1 MSSQAYLALADG
13 TVFNGVSCGAACD
26 LPGEAVFN
34 TGMSG
39 YQEIVSDPS
48 YFGQI
53 VTLSTAEVGNYG
65 CNDEDMESRGVFLNG
80 LVVQNLN
87 PPSSWRSRRSLDD
100 LLKNSGRPILSGVD
114 TRRLVLHIRENGTQK
129 AWLHADGTDL
139 PVEEAVA
146 KARAWSGLD
155 GLDCAAE
162 VAVAKPYNWSDKG
175 DLHVVVID
183 CGVKYNILRQLAAN
197 GFRVTVV
204 PCGTTAEVIFN
215 LRPDGVL
222 LSNTWGAGN
231 RDSRINQAFLLKE
244 IEAGAKIGVDVI
256 QIDDGWQ
263 HGRTANSQKKA
274 NAGKKKVWS
283 GYWDEDPDFWKEDLE
298 RFPDGL
304 AFLVG
309 RAKEKGMRFGLWF
322 GPDSSNEAANWQR
335 DADCLL
341 DYHRRLGIDY
351 FKMDSM
357 RLLSQTALQRNRMMF
372 DRMLELSDGAMVF
385 DLDCTAQVR
394 PGFLGLLDIG
404 PLFLE
409 NRYTK
414 RACVTGDSKKAIIRD
429 VLKVV

>member
-80 LVVQNLN
+80 LIVQNLN

-204 PCGTTAEVIFN
+204 PCGTTAEAIFN

-222 LSNTWGAGN
+222 LSNGPG
-231 RDSRINQAFLLKE
+231 DPDGVVGVVDCVKKLLGKVP
-244 IEAGAKIGVDVI
+244 IMGICLGHQILGLACGAKTGRLHF
-256 QIDDGWQ
+256 GH
-263 HGRTANSQKKA
+263 HGCNHPVKNLLTNTVEITSQNHNFA
-274 NAGKKKVWS
+274 I
-283 GYWDEDPDFWKEDLE
+283 
-298 RFPDGL
+298 
-304 AFLVG
+304 
-309 RAKEKGMRFGLWF
+309 M
-322 GPDSSNEAANWQR
+322 PDSLGDNLEITHVNLNDGTIEGVRHRTLPAFSVQYHPEAAPGPF
-335 DADCLL
+335 DARYLF
-341 DYHRRLGIDY
+341 GQ
-351 FKMDSM
+351 FKE
-357 RLLSQTALQRNRMMF
+357 L
-372 DRMLELSDGAMVF
+372 ML
-385 DLDCTAQVR
+385 
-394 PGFLGLLDIG
+394 
-404 PLFLE
+404 
-409 NRYTK
+409 NH
-414 RACVTGDSKKAIIRD
+414 
-429 VLKVV
+429 

>member
-80 LVVQNLN
+80 LIVQNLN

-129 AWLHADGTDL
+129 AWLHADGTEL

-162 VAVAKPYNWSDKG
+162 VAVAKPYNWSEKG

-204 PCGTTAEVIFN
+204 PCGTTAEAIFN

-222 LSNTWGAGN
+222 LSNGPG
-231 RDSRINQAFLLKE
+231 DPDGVVGVVDCVKKLLGKVP
-244 IEAGAKIGVDVI
+244 IMGICLGHQILGLACGAKTGRLHF
-256 QIDDGWQ
+256 GH
-263 HGRTANSQKKA
+263 HGCNHPVKNLLTNTVEITSQNHNFA
-274 NAGKKKVWS
+274 I
-283 GYWDEDPDFWKEDLE
+283 
-298 RFPDGL
+298 
-304 AFLVG
+304 
-309 RAKEKGMRFGLWF
+309 M
-322 GPDSSNEAANWQR
+322 PDSLGDNLEVTHVNLNDGTIEGVRHRTLPAFSVQYHPEAAPGPF
-335 DADCLL
+335 DARYLF
-341 DYHRRLGIDY
+341 GQ
-351 FKMDSM
+351 FKE
-357 RLLSQTALQRNRMMF
+357 L
-372 DRMLELSDGAMVF
+372 ML
-385 DLDCTAQVR
+385 
-394 PGFLGLLDIG
+394 
-404 PLFLE
+404 
-409 NRYTK
+409 NH
-414 RACVTGDSKKAIIRD
+414 
-429 VLKVV
+429 

>member
-80 LVVQNLN
+80 LIVQNLN

-129 AWLHADGTDL
+129 AWLHADGTEL

-162 VAVAKPYNWSDKG
+162 VAVAKPYNWSEKG

-204 PCGTTAEVIFN
+204 PCGTTAEAIFN
-215 LRPDGVL
+215 LRPAGVL
-222 LSNTWGAGN
+222 LSNGPG
-231 RDSRINQAFLLKE
+231 DPDGVVGVVDCVKKLLGKVP
-244 IEAGAKIGVDVI
+244 IMGICLGHQILGLACGAKTGRLHFGHHGCNHPVKNLLTNTVEITSQNHNFAIMPESLGDNLEITHVNLNDGTIEGVR
-256 QIDDGWQ
+256 
-263 HGRTANSQKKA
+263 HRTL
-274 NAGKKKVWS
+274 
-283 GYWDEDPDFWKEDLE
+283 P
-298 RFPDGL
+298 
-304 AFLVG
+304 AFSVQYH
-309 RAKEKGMRFGLWF
+309 
-322 GPDSSNEAANWQR
+322 PEAAPGPF
-335 DADCLL
+335 DARYLF
-341 DYHRRLGIDY
+341 GQ
-351 FKMDSM
+351 FKE
-357 RLLSQTALQRNRMMF
+357 L
-372 DRMLELSDGAMVF
+372 ML
-385 DLDCTAQVR
+385 
-394 PGFLGLLDIG
+394 
-404 PLFLE
+404 
-409 NRYTK
+409 NH
-414 RACVTGDSKKAIIRD
+414 
-429 VLKVV
+429 

>member
-80 LVVQNLN
+80 LIVQNLN

-129 AWLHADGTDL
+129 AWLHADGTEL

-204 PCGTTAEVIFN
+204 PCGTTAEAIFN

-222 LSNTWGAGN
+222 LSNGPG
-231 RDSRINQAFLLKE
+231 DPDGVVGVVDCVKKLLGKVP
-244 IEAGAKIGVDVI
+244 IMGICLGHQILGLACGAKTGRLHL
-256 QIDDGWQ
+256 GH
-263 HGRTANSQKKA
+263 HGCNHPVKNLLTNTVEITSQNHNFA
-274 NAGKKKVWS
+274 I
-283 GYWDEDPDFWKEDLE
+283 
-298 RFPDGL
+298 
-304 AFLVG
+304 
-309 RAKEKGMRFGLWF
+309 M
-322 GPDSSNEAANWQR
+322 PDSLGDNLEVTHVNLNDGTIEGVRHRTLPAFSVQYHPEAAPGPF
-335 DADCLL
+335 DARYLF
-341 DYHRRLGIDY
+341 GQ
-351 FKMDSM
+351 FKE
-357 RLLSQTALQRNRMMF
+357 L
-372 DRMLELSDGAMVF
+372 ML
-385 DLDCTAQVR
+385 
-394 PGFLGLLDIG
+394 
-404 PLFLE
+404 
-409 NRYTK
+409 NH
-414 RACVTGDSKKAIIRD
+414 
-429 VLKVV
+429 

>member
-65 CNDEDMESRGVFLNG
+65 CNDEDMESRDVFLNG
-80 LVVQNLN
+80 LIVQNLN

-155 GLDCAAE
+155 GLDCAAQ
-162 VAVAKPYNWSDKG
+162 VAAAKPYNWSEKG

-204 PCGTTAEVIFN
+204 PCGTTAEAIFN

-222 LSNTWGAGN
+222 LSNGPG
-231 RDSRINQAFLLKE
+231 DPDGVVGVVDCVKKLLGKVP
-244 IEAGAKIGVDVI
+244 IMGICLGHQILGLACGAKTGRLHF
-256 QIDDGWQ
+256 GH
-263 HGRTANSQKKA
+263 HGCNHPVKNLLTNTVEITSQNHNFA
-274 NAGKKKVWS
+274 I
-283 GYWDEDPDFWKEDLE
+283 
-298 RFPDGL
+298 
-304 AFLVG
+304 
-309 RAKEKGMRFGLWF
+309 M
-322 GPDSSNEAANWQR
+322 PDSLGDNLEVTHVNLNDGTIEGVRHRTLPAFSVQYHPEAAPGPF
-335 DADCLL
+335 DARYLF
-341 DYHRRLGIDY
+341 GQ
-351 FKMDSM
+351 FKE
-357 RLLSQTALQRNRMMF
+357 L
-372 DRMLELSDGAMVF
+372 ML
-385 DLDCTAQVR
+385 
-394 PGFLGLLDIG
+394 
-404 PLFLE
+404 
-409 NRYTK
+409 NH
-414 RACVTGDSKKAIIRD
+414 
-429 VLKVV
+429 

>member
-80 LVVQNLN
+80 LIVQNLN

-204 PCGTTAEVIFN
+204 PCGTTAEAIFN
-215 LRPDGVL
+215 LRPAGVL
-222 LSNTWGAGN
+222 LSNGPG
-231 RDSRINQAFLLKE
+231 DPDGVVGVVDCVKKLLGKVP
-244 IEAGAKIGVDVI
+244 IMGICLGHQILGLACGAKTGRLHFGHHGCNHPVKNLLTNTVEITSQNHNFAIMPESLGDNLEITHVNLNDGTIEGVR
-256 QIDDGWQ
+256 
-263 HGRTANSQKKA
+263 HRTL
-274 NAGKKKVWS
+274 
-283 GYWDEDPDFWKEDLE
+283 P
-298 RFPDGL
+298 
-304 AFLVG
+304 AFSVQYH
-309 RAKEKGMRFGLWF
+309 
-322 GPDSSNEAANWQR
+322 PEAAPGPF
-335 DADCLL
+335 DARYLF
-341 DYHRRLGIDY
+341 GQ
-351 FKMDSM
+351 FKE
-357 RLLSQTALQRNRMMF
+357 L
-372 DRMLELSDGAMVF
+372 ML
-385 DLDCTAQVR
+385 
-394 PGFLGLLDIG
+394 
-404 PLFLE
+404 
-409 NRYTK
+409 NH
-414 RACVTGDSKKAIIRD
+414 
-429 VLKVV
+429 

>member
-80 LVVQNLN
+80 LIVQNLN

-100 LLKNSGRPILSGVD
+100 LLKNSGRPILSGID

-162 VAVAKPYNWSDKG
+162 VAVAKPYNWSEKG

-183 CGVKYNILRQLAAN
+183 CGVKYNILWQLAAN

-204 PCGTTAEVIFN
+204 PCGTTAEAIFN

-222 LSNTWGAGN
+222 LSNGPG
-231 RDSRINQAFLLKE
+231 DPDGVVGVVDCVKKLLGKVP
-244 IEAGAKIGVDVI
+244 IMGICLGHQILGLACGAKTGRLHF
-256 QIDDGWQ
+256 GH
-263 HGRTANSQKKA
+263 HGCNHPVKNLLTNTVEITSQNHNFA
-274 NAGKKKVWS
+274 I
-283 GYWDEDPDFWKEDLE
+283 
-298 RFPDGL
+298 
-304 AFLVG
+304 
-309 RAKEKGMRFGLWF
+309 M
-322 GPDSSNEAANWQR
+322 PDSLGDNLEVTHVNLNDGTIEGVRHRTLPAFSVQYHPEAAPGPF
-335 DADCLL
+335 DARYLF
-341 DYHRRLGIDY
+341 GQ
-351 FKMDSM
+351 FKE
-357 RLLSQTALQRNRMMF
+357 L
-372 DRMLELSDGAMVF
+372 ML
-385 DLDCTAQVR
+385 
-394 PGFLGLLDIG
+394 
-404 PLFLE
+404 
-409 NRYTK
+409 NH
-414 RACVTGDSKKAIIRD
+414 
-429 VLKVV
+429 

>member
-80 LVVQNLN
+80 LIVQNLN

-139 PVEEAVA
+139 SVEEAVA

-162 VAVAKPYNWSDKG
+162 VVVAKPYNWSDKG

-204 PCGTTAEVIFN
+204 PCGTTAEAIFN

-222 LSNTWGAGN
+222 LSNGPG
-231 RDSRINQAFLLKE
+231 DPDGVVGVVDCVKKLLGKVP
-244 IEAGAKIGVDVI
+244 IMGICLGHQILGLACGAKTGRLHF
-256 QIDDGWQ
+256 GH
-263 HGRTANSQKKA
+263 HGCNHPVKNLLTNTVEITSQNHNFA
-274 NAGKKKVWS
+274 I
-283 GYWDEDPDFWKEDLE
+283 L
-298 RFPDGL
+298 
-304 AFLVG
+304 
-309 RAKEKGMRFGLWF
+309 
-322 GPDSSNEAANWQR
+322 PDSLGDNLEVTHVNLNDGTIEGVRHRTLPAFSVQYHPEAAPGPF
-335 DADCLL
+335 DARYLF
-341 DYHRRLGIDY
+341 GQ
-351 FKMDSM
+351 FKE
-357 RLLSQTALQRNRMMF
+357 L
-372 DRMLELSDGAMVF
+372 ML
-385 DLDCTAQVR
+385 
-394 PGFLGLLDIG
+394 
-404 PLFLE
+404 
-409 NRYTK
+409 NH
-414 RACVTGDSKKAIIRD
+414 
-429 VLKVV
+429 

>member
-80 LVVQNLN
+80 LIVQNLN

-204 PCGTTAEVIFN
+204 PCGTTAEAIFN

-222 LSNTWGAGN
+222 LSNGPG
-231 RDSRINQAFLLKE
+231 DPDGVIGVVDCVKKLLGKVP
-244 IEAGAKIGVDVI
+244 IMGICLGHQILGLACGAKTGRLHFGHHGCNHPVKNLLTNTVEITSQNHNFAIMPESLGDNLEVTHVNLNDGTIEGVR
-256 QIDDGWQ
+256 
-263 HGRTANSQKKA
+263 HRTL
-274 NAGKKKVWS
+274 
-283 GYWDEDPDFWKEDLE
+283 P
-298 RFPDGL
+298 
-304 AFLVG
+304 AFSVQYH
-309 RAKEKGMRFGLWF
+309 
-322 GPDSSNEAANWQR
+322 PEAAPGPF
-335 DADCLL
+335 DARYLF
-341 DYHRRLGIDY
+341 GQ
-351 FKMDSM
+351 FKE
-357 RLLSQTALQRNRMMF
+357 L
-372 DRMLELSDGAMVF
+372 ML
-385 DLDCTAQVR
+385 
-394 PGFLGLLDIG
+394 
-404 PLFLE
+404 
-409 NRYTK
+409 NH
-414 RACVTGDSKKAIIRD
+414 
-429 VLKVV
+429 

>member
-80 LVVQNLN
+80 LIVQNLN

-155 GLDCAAE
+155 GLDCAAQ
-162 VAVAKPYNWSDKG
+162 VAAAKPYNWSDKG

-204 PCGTTAEVIFN
+204 PCGTTAEAIFN

-222 LSNTWGAGN
+222 LSNGPG
-231 RDSRINQAFLLKE
+231 DPDGVVGVVDCVKKLLGKVP
-244 IEAGAKIGVDVI
+244 IMGICLGHQILGLACGAKTGRLHF
-256 QIDDGWQ
+256 GH
-263 HGRTANSQKKA
+263 HGCNHPVKNLLTNTVEITSQNHNFA
-274 NAGKKKVWS
+274 I
-283 GYWDEDPDFWKEDLE
+283 
-298 RFPDGL
+298 
-304 AFLVG
+304 
-309 RAKEKGMRFGLWF
+309 M
-322 GPDSSNEAANWQR
+322 PDSLGDNLEITHVNLNDGTIEGVRHRTLPAFSVQYHPEAAPGPF
-335 DADCLL
+335 DARYLF
-341 DYHRRLGIDY
+341 GQ
-351 FKMDSM
+351 FKE
-357 RLLSQTALQRNRMMF
+357 L
-372 DRMLELSDGAMVF
+372 ML
-385 DLDCTAQVR
+385 
-394 PGFLGLLDIG
+394 
-404 PLFLE
+404 
-409 NRYTK
+409 NH
-414 RACVTGDSKKAIIRD
+414 
-429 VLKVV
+429 

>member
-80 LVVQNLN
+80 LIVQNLN

-100 LLKNSGRPILSGVD
+100 LLKNYGRPILSGVD

-129 AWLHADGTDL
+129 AWLHADGTEL
-139 PVEEAVA
+139 PVAEAVA

-204 PCGTTAEVIFN
+204 PCGTTAEAIFN
-215 LRPDGVL
+215 LRPAGVL
-222 LSNTWGAGN
+222 LSNGPG
-231 RDSRINQAFLLKE
+231 DPDGVVGVVDCVKKLLGKVP
-244 IEAGAKIGVDVI
+244 IMGICLGHQILGLACGAKTGRLHF
-256 QIDDGWQ
+256 GH
-263 HGRTANSQKKA
+263 HGCNHPVKNLLTNTVEITSQNHNFA
-274 NAGKKKVWS
+274 I
-283 GYWDEDPDFWKEDLE
+283 
-298 RFPDGL
+298 
-304 AFLVG
+304 
-309 RAKEKGMRFGLWF
+309 M
-322 GPDSSNEAANWQR
+322 PDSLGDNLEITHVNLNDGTIEGVRHRTLPAFSVQYHPEAAPGPF
-335 DADCLL
+335 DARYLF
-341 DYHRRLGIDY
+341 GQ
-351 FKMDSM
+351 FKE
-357 RLLSQTALQRNRMMF
+357 L
-372 DRMLELSDGAMVF
+372 ML
-385 DLDCTAQVR
+385 
-394 PGFLGLLDIG
+394 
-404 PLFLE
+404 
-409 NRYTK
+409 NH
-414 RACVTGDSKKAIIRD
+414 
-429 VLKVV
+429 

>member
-204 PCGTTAEVIFN
+204 PCGTTAEAIFN

-222 LSNTWGAGN
+222 LSNGPG
-231 RDSRINQAFLLKE
+231 DPDGVVGVVDCVKKLLGKVP
-244 IEAGAKIGVDVI
+244 IMGICLGHQILGLACGAKTGRLHF
-256 QIDDGWQ
+256 GH
-263 HGRTANSQKKA
+263 HGCNHPVKNLLTNTVEITSQNHNFA
-274 NAGKKKVWS
+274 I
-283 GYWDEDPDFWKEDLE
+283 
-298 RFPDGL
+298 
-304 AFLVG
+304 
-309 RAKEKGMRFGLWF
+309 M
-322 GPDSSNEAANWQR
+322 PDSLGDNLEVTHVNLNDGTIEGVRHRTLPAFSVQYHPEAAPGPF
-335 DADCLL
+335 DARYLF
-341 DYHRRLGIDY
+341 GQ
-351 FKMDSM
+351 FKE
-357 RLLSQTALQRNRMMF
+357 L
-372 DRMLELSDGAMVF
+372 ML
-385 DLDCTAQVR
+385 
-394 PGFLGLLDIG
+394 
-404 PLFLE
+404 
-409 NRYTK
+409 NH
-414 RACVTGDSKKAIIRD
+414 
-429 VLKVV
+429 

>member
-80 LVVQNLN
+80 LIVQNLN

-155 GLDCAAE
+155 GLDCAAQ

-204 PCGTTAEVIFN
+204 PCGTTAEAIFN

-222 LSNTWGAGN
+222 LSNGPG
-231 RDSRINQAFLLKE
+231 DPDGVVGVVDCVKKLLGKVP
-244 IEAGAKIGVDVI
+244 IMGICLGHQILGLACGAKTGRLHF
-256 QIDDGWQ
+256 GH
-263 HGRTANSQKKA
+263 HGCNHPVKNLLTNTVEITSQNHNFA
-274 NAGKKKVWS
+274 I
-283 GYWDEDPDFWKEDLE
+283 
-298 RFPDGL
+298 
-304 AFLVG
+304 
-309 RAKEKGMRFGLWF
+309 M
-322 GPDSSNEAANWQR
+322 PDSLGDNLEITHVNLNDGTIEGVRHRTLPAFSVQYHPEAAPGPF
-335 DADCLL
+335 DARYLF
-341 DYHRRLGIDY
+341 GQ
-351 FKMDSM
+351 FKE
-357 RLLSQTALQRNRMMF
+357 L
-372 DRMLELSDGAMVF
+372 ML
-385 DLDCTAQVR
+385 
-394 PGFLGLLDIG
+394 
-404 PLFLE
+404 
-409 NRYTK
+409 NH
-414 RACVTGDSKKAIIRD
+414 
-429 VLKVV
+429 

>member
-80 LVVQNLN
+80 LIVQNLN

-129 AWLHADGTDL
+129 AWLHADGTEL

-155 GLDCAAE
+155 GLDCAAQ
-162 VAVAKPYNWSDKG
+162 VAVAKPYNWSEKG

-204 PCGTTAEVIFN
+204 PCGTTAEAIFN

-222 LSNTWGAGN
+222 LSNGPG
-231 RDSRINQAFLLKE
+231 DPDGVVGVVDCVKKLLGKVP
-244 IEAGAKIGVDVI
+244 IMGICLGHQILGLACGAKTGRLHFGHHGCNHPVKNLLTNTVEITSQNHNFAIMPESLGDNLEITHVNLNDGTIEGVR
-256 QIDDGWQ
+256 
-263 HGRTANSQKKA
+263 HRTL
-274 NAGKKKVWS
+274 
-283 GYWDEDPDFWKEDLE
+283 P
-298 RFPDGL
+298 
-304 AFLVG
+304 AFSVQYH
-309 RAKEKGMRFGLWF
+309 
-322 GPDSSNEAANWQR
+322 PEAAPGPF
-335 DADCLL
+335 DARYLF
-341 DYHRRLGIDY
+341 GQ
-351 FKMDSM
+351 FKE
-357 RLLSQTALQRNRMMF
+357 L
-372 DRMLELSDGAMVF
+372 ML
-385 DLDCTAQVR
+385 
-394 PGFLGLLDIG
+394 
-404 PLFLE
+404 
-409 NRYTK
+409 NH
-414 RACVTGDSKKAIIRD
+414 
-429 VLKVV
+429 

>member
-80 LVVQNLN
+80 LIVQNLN

-155 GLDCAAE
+155 GLDCAAQ
-162 VAVAKPYNWSDKG
+162 VAAAKPYNWSEKG

-204 PCGTTAEVIFN
+204 PCGTTAEAIFN

-222 LSNTWGAGN
+222 LSNGPG
-231 RDSRINQAFLLKE
+231 DPDGVIGVVDCVKKLLGKVP
-244 IEAGAKIGVDVI
+244 IMGICLGHQILGLACGAKTGRLHF
-256 QIDDGWQ
+256 GH
-263 HGRTANSQKKA
+263 HGCNHPVKNLLTNTVEITSQNHNFA
-274 NAGKKKVWS
+274 I
-283 GYWDEDPDFWKEDLE
+283 
-298 RFPDGL
+298 
-304 AFLVG
+304 
-309 RAKEKGMRFGLWF
+309 M
-322 GPDSSNEAANWQR
+322 PDSLGDNLEITHVNLNDGTIEGVRHRTLPAFSVQYHPEAAPGPF
-335 DADCLL
+335 DARYLF
-341 DYHRRLGIDY
+341 GQ
-351 FKMDSM
+351 FKE
-357 RLLSQTALQRNRMMF
+357 L
-372 DRMLELSDGAMVF
+372 ML
-385 DLDCTAQVR
+385 
-394 PGFLGLLDIG
+394 
-404 PLFLE
+404 
-409 NRYTK
+409 NH
-414 RACVTGDSKKAIIRD
+414 
-429 VLKVV
+429 

>member
-100 LLKNSGRPILSGVD
+100 LLKESGRPILSGVD

-204 PCGTTAEVIFN
+204 PCGTTAEAIFN

-222 LSNTWGAGN
+222 LSNGPG
-231 RDSRINQAFLLKE
+231 DPDGVVGVVDCVKKLLGKVP
-244 IEAGAKIGVDVI
+244 IMGICLGHQILGLACGAKTGRLHFGHHGCNHPVKNLLTNTVEITSQNHNFAIMPESLGDNLEVTHVNLNDGTIEGVR
-256 QIDDGWQ
+256 
-263 HGRTANSQKKA
+263 HRTL
-274 NAGKKKVWS
+274 
-283 GYWDEDPDFWKEDLE
+283 P
-298 RFPDGL
+298 
-304 AFLVG
+304 AFSVQYH
-309 RAKEKGMRFGLWF
+309 
-322 GPDSSNEAANWQR
+322 PEAAPGPF
-335 DADCLL
+335 DARYLF
-341 DYHRRLGIDY
+341 GQ
-351 FKMDSM
+351 FKE
-357 RLLSQTALQRNRMMF
+357 L
-372 DRMLELSDGAMVF
+372 ML
-385 DLDCTAQVR
+385 
-394 PGFLGLLDIG
+394 
-404 PLFLE
+404 
-409 NRYTK
+409 NH
-414 RACVTGDSKKAIIRD
+414 
-429 VLKVV
+429 

>member
-80 LVVQNLN
+80 LIVQNLN

-129 AWLHADGTDL
+129 AWLHADGTEL

-155 GLDCAAE
+155 GLDCAAQ

-204 PCGTTAEVIFN
+204 PCGTTAEAIFN

-222 LSNTWGAGN
+222 LSNGPG
-231 RDSRINQAFLLKE
+231 DPDGVVGVVDCVKKLLGKVP
-244 IEAGAKIGVDVI
+244 IMGICLGHQILGLACGAKTGRLHF
-256 QIDDGWQ
+256 GH
-263 HGRTANSQKKA
+263 HGCNHPVKNLLTNTVEITSQNHNFA
-274 NAGKKKVWS
+274 I
-283 GYWDEDPDFWKEDLE
+283 
-298 RFPDGL
+298 
-304 AFLVG
+304 
-309 RAKEKGMRFGLWF
+309 M
-322 GPDSSNEAANWQR
+322 PDSLGDNLEITHVNLNDGTIEGVRHRTLPAFSVQYHPEAAPGPF
-335 DADCLL
+335 DARYLF
-341 DYHRRLGIDY
+341 GQ
-351 FKMDSM
+351 FKE
-357 RLLSQTALQRNRMMF
+357 L
-372 DRMLELSDGAMVF
+372 ML
-385 DLDCTAQVR
+385 
-394 PGFLGLLDIG
+394 
-404 PLFLE
+404 
-409 NRYTK
+409 NH
-414 RACVTGDSKKAIIRD
+414 
-429 VLKVV
+429 

>member
-80 LVVQNLN
+80 LIVQNLN

-162 VAVAKPYNWSDKG
+162 VVAAKPYNWSDKG

-204 PCGTTAEVIFN
+204 PCGTTAEAIFN

-222 LSNTWGAGN
+222 LSNGPG
-231 RDSRINQAFLLKE
+231 
-244 IEAGAKIGVDVI
+244 
-256 QIDDGWQ
+256 
-263 HGRTANSQKKA
+263 
-274 NAGKKKVWS
+274 
-283 GYWDEDPDFWKEDLE
+283 DPDGVVGVVDCVKKLLGKV
-298 RFPDGL
+298 PIMGICLGHQILGL
-304 AFLVG
+304 ACGARTG
-309 RAKEKGMRFGLWF
+309 RLHFGHHGCNHPVKNLLTNTVEITSQNHNF
-322 GPDSSNEAANWQR
+322 AIMSESLDDNLEVTHVNLNDGTIEGVRHRTLPAFSVQYHPEAAPGPF
-335 DADCLL
+335 DARYLF
-341 DYHRRLGIDY
+341 GQ
-351 FKMDSM
+351 FKE
-357 RLLSQTALQRNRMMF
+357 L
-372 DRMLELSDGAMVF
+372 ML
-385 DLDCTAQVR
+385 
-394 PGFLGLLDIG
+394 
-404 PLFLE
+404 
-409 NRYTK
+409 NH
-414 RACVTGDSKKAIIRD
+414 
-429 VLKVV
+429 

>member
-129 AWLHADGTDL
+129 AWLHADGTEL

-155 GLDCAAE
+155 GLDCAAQ

-204 PCGTTAEVIFN
+204 PCGTTAEAIFN

-222 LSNTWGAGN
+222 LSNGPG
-231 RDSRINQAFLLKE
+231 DPDGVVGVVDCVKKLLGKVP
-244 IEAGAKIGVDVI
+244 IMGICLGHQILGLACGAKTGRLHFGHHGCNHPVKNLLTNTVEITSQNHNFAIMPESLGDNLEVTHVNLNDGTIEGVR
-256 QIDDGWQ
+256 
-263 HGRTANSQKKA
+263 HRTL
-274 NAGKKKVWS
+274 
-283 GYWDEDPDFWKEDLE
+283 P
-298 RFPDGL
+298 
-304 AFLVG
+304 AFSVQYH
-309 RAKEKGMRFGLWF
+309 
-322 GPDSSNEAANWQR
+322 PEAAPGPF
-335 DADCLL
+335 DARYLF
-341 DYHRRLGIDY
+341 GQ
-351 FKMDSM
+351 FKE
-357 RLLSQTALQRNRMMF
+357 L
-372 DRMLELSDGAMVF
+372 ML
-385 DLDCTAQVR
+385 
-394 PGFLGLLDIG
+394 
-404 PLFLE
+404 
-409 NRYTK
+409 NH
-414 RACVTGDSKKAIIRD
+414 
-429 VLKVV
+429 

>member
-1 MSSQAYLALADG
+1 MSSQAYIALADG

-65 CNDEDMESRGVFLNG
+65 CNEEDMESRGVFLNG
-80 LVVQNLN
+80 LIVQNLN

-129 AWLHADGTDL
+129 AWLHADGTEL

-162 VAVAKPYNWSDKG
+162 VAVAKPYNWSEKG

-204 PCGTTAEVIFN
+204 PCGTTAEAIFN

-222 LSNTWGAGN
+222 LSNGPG
-231 RDSRINQAFLLKE
+231 DPDGVVGVVDCVKKLLGKVP
-244 IEAGAKIGVDVI
+244 IMGICLGHQILGLACGAKTGRLHF
-256 QIDDGWQ
+256 GH
-263 HGRTANSQKKA
+263 HGCNHPVKNLLTNTVEITSQNHNFA
-274 NAGKKKVWS
+274 I
-283 GYWDEDPDFWKEDLE
+283 
-298 RFPDGL
+298 
-304 AFLVG
+304 
-309 RAKEKGMRFGLWF
+309 M
-322 GPDSSNEAANWQR
+322 PDSLGDNLEVTHVNLNDGTIEGVRHRTLPAFSVQYHPEAAPGPF
-335 DADCLL
+335 DARYLF
-341 DYHRRLGIDY
+341 GQ
-351 FKMDSM
+351 FKE
-357 RLLSQTALQRNRMMF
+357 L
-372 DRMLELSDGAMVF
+372 ML
-385 DLDCTAQVR
+385 
-394 PGFLGLLDIG
+394 
-404 PLFLE
+404 
-409 NRYTK
+409 NH
-414 RACVTGDSKKAIIRD
+414 
-429 VLKVV
+429 

>member
-80 LVVQNLN
+80 LIVQNLN

-129 AWLHADGTDL
+129 AWLHADGTEL

-155 GLDCAAE
+155 GLDCAAQ

-204 PCGTTAEVIFN
+204 PCGTTAEAIFN

-222 LSNTWGAGN
+222 LSNGPG
-231 RDSRINQAFLLKE
+231 
-244 IEAGAKIGVDVI
+244 
-256 QIDDGWQ
+256 
-263 HGRTANSQKKA
+263 
-274 NAGKKKVWS
+274 
-283 GYWDEDPDFWKEDLE
+283 DPDGVVGVVDCVKKLLGKV
-298 RFPDGL
+298 PIMGICLGHQILGL
-304 AFLVG
+304 ACGARTG
-309 RAKEKGMRFGLWF
+309 RLHFGHHGCNHPVKNLLTNTVEITSQNHNF
-322 GPDSSNEAANWQR
+322 AIMPDSLGDNLEVTHVNLNDGTIEGVRHRTLPAFSVQYHPEAAPGPF
-335 DADCLL
+335 DARYLF
-341 DYHRRLGIDY
+341 GQ
-351 FKMDSM
+351 FKE
-357 RLLSQTALQRNRMMF
+357 L
-372 DRMLELSDGAMVF
+372 ML
-385 DLDCTAQVR
+385 
-394 PGFLGLLDIG
+394 
-404 PLFLE
+404 
-409 NRYTK
+409 NH
-414 RACVTGDSKKAIIRD
+414 
-429 VLKVV
+429 

>member
-80 LVVQNLN
+80 LIVQNLN

-129 AWLHADGTDL
+129 AWLHADGTEL

-155 GLDCAAE
+155 GLDCAAQ

-204 PCGTTAEVIFN
+204 PCGTTAEAIFN

-222 LSNTWGAGN
+222 LSNGPG
-231 RDSRINQAFLLKE
+231 DPDGVVGVVDCVKKLLGKVP
-244 IEAGAKIGVDVI
+244 IMGICLGHQILGLACGAKTGRLHF
-256 QIDDGWQ
+256 GH
-263 HGRTANSQKKA
+263 HGCNHPVKNLLTNTVEITSQNHNFA
-274 NAGKKKVWS
+274 I
-283 GYWDEDPDFWKEDLE
+283 
-298 RFPDGL
+298 
-304 AFLVG
+304 
-309 RAKEKGMRFGLWF
+309 M
-322 GPDSSNEAANWQR
+322 PDSLGDNLEVTHVNLNDGTIEGVRHRTLPAFSVQYHPEAAPGPF
-335 DADCLL
+335 DARYLF
-341 DYHRRLGIDY
+341 GQ
-351 FKMDSM
+351 FKE
-357 RLLSQTALQRNRMMF
+357 L
-372 DRMLELSDGAMVF
+372 ML
-385 DLDCTAQVR
+385 
-394 PGFLGLLDIG
+394 
-404 PLFLE
+404 
-409 NRYTK
+409 NH
-414 RACVTGDSKKAIIRD
+414 
-429 VLKVV
+429 

>member
-80 LVVQNLN
+80 LIVQNLN
-87 PPSSWRSRRSLDD
+87 PPSSWRSRRSLDE

-155 GLDCAAE
+155 GLDCAAQ
-162 VAVAKPYNWSDKG
+162 VAAAKPYNWSDKG

-204 PCGTTAEVIFN
+204 PCGTTAEAIFN

-222 LSNTWGAGN
+222 LSNGPG
-231 RDSRINQAFLLKE
+231 DPDGVVGVVDCVKKLLGKVP
-244 IEAGAKIGVDVI
+244 IMGICLGHQILGLACGAKTGRLHFGHHGCNHPVKNLLTNTVEITSQNHNFAIMPESLGDNLEITHINLNDGTIEGVR
-256 QIDDGWQ
+256 
-263 HGRTANSQKKA
+263 HRTL
-274 NAGKKKVWS
+274 
-283 GYWDEDPDFWKEDLE
+283 P
-298 RFPDGL
+298 
-304 AFLVG
+304 AFSVQYH
-309 RAKEKGMRFGLWF
+309 
-322 GPDSSNEAANWQR
+322 PEAAPGPF
-335 DADCLL
+335 DARYLF
-341 DYHRRLGIDY
+341 GQ
-351 FKMDSM
+351 FKE
-357 RLLSQTALQRNRMMF
+357 L
-372 DRMLELSDGAMVF
+372 ML
-385 DLDCTAQVR
+385 
-394 PGFLGLLDIG
+394 
-404 PLFLE
+404 
-409 NRYTK
+409 NH
-414 RACVTGDSKKAIIRD
+414 
-429 VLKVV
+429 

>member
-80 LVVQNLN
+80 LIVQNLN

-129 AWLHADGTDL
+129 AWLHADGTDHS
-139 PVEEAVA
+139 VEEAVA

-155 GLDCAAE
+155 GLDCAAQ
-162 VAVAKPYNWSDKG
+162 VAAAKPYNWSEKG

-204 PCGTTAEVIFN
+204 PCGTPAEAIFN

-222 LSNTWGAGN
+222 LSNGPG
-231 RDSRINQAFLLKE
+231 DPDGVVGVVDCVKKLLGKVP
-244 IEAGAKIGVDVI
+244 IMGICLGHQILGLACGAKTGRLHFGHHGCNHPVKNLLTNTVEITSQNHNFAIMPESLGDNLEVTHVNLNDGTIEGVR
-256 QIDDGWQ
+256 
-263 HGRTANSQKKA
+263 HRTL
-274 NAGKKKVWS
+274 
-283 GYWDEDPDFWKEDLE
+283 P
-298 RFPDGL
+298 
-304 AFLVG
+304 AFSVQYH
-309 RAKEKGMRFGLWF
+309 
-322 GPDSSNEAANWQR
+322 PEAAPGPF
-335 DADCLL
+335 DARYLF
-341 DYHRRLGIDY
+341 GQ
-351 FKMDSM
+351 FKE
-357 RLLSQTALQRNRMMF
+357 L
-372 DRMLELSDGAMVF
+372 ML
-385 DLDCTAQVR
+385 
-394 PGFLGLLDIG
+394 
-404 PLFLE
+404 
-409 NRYTK
+409 NH
-414 RACVTGDSKKAIIRD
+414 
-429 VLKVV
+429 

>member
-80 LVVQNLN
+80 LIVQNLN

-100 LLKNSGRPILSGVD
+100 LLKESGRPILSGVD
-114 TRRLVLHIRENGTQK
+114 TRRLVLHIREKGTQK

-204 PCGTTAEVIFN
+204 PCGTTAEAIFN

-222 LSNTWGAGN
+222 LSNGPG
-231 RDSRINQAFLLKE
+231 DPDGVIGVVDCVKKLLGKVP
-244 IEAGAKIGVDVI
+244 ITGICLGHQILGLASGAKTGRLHFGHHGCNHPVKNLLTNTVEITSQNHNFAIMPESLGDNLEVTHVNLNDGTIEGVR
-256 QIDDGWQ
+256 
-263 HGRTANSQKKA
+263 HRTL
-274 NAGKKKVWS
+274 
-283 GYWDEDPDFWKEDLE
+283 P
-298 RFPDGL
+298 
-304 AFLVG
+304 AFSVQYH
-309 RAKEKGMRFGLWF
+309 
-322 GPDSSNEAANWQR
+322 PEAAPGPF
-335 DADCLL
+335 DARYLF
-341 DYHRRLGIDY
+341 GQ
-351 FKMDSM
+351 FKK
-357 RLLSQTALQRNRMMF
+357 L
-372 DRMLELSDGAMVF
+372 ML
-385 DLDCTAQVR
+385 
-394 PGFLGLLDIG
+394 
-404 PLFLE
+404 
-409 NRYTK
+409 NH
-414 RACVTGDSKKAIIRD
+414 
-429 VLKVV
+429 

>member
-80 LVVQNLN
+80 LIVQNLN

-162 VAVAKPYNWSDKG
+162 VAVAKPYNWSEKG

-204 PCGTTAEVIFN
+204 PCGTTAEAIFN
-215 LRPDGVL
+215 LRPAGVL
-222 LSNTWGAGN
+222 LSNGPG
-231 RDSRINQAFLLKE
+231 DPDGVVGVVDCVKKLLGKVP
-244 IEAGAKIGVDVI
+244 IMGICLGHQILGLACGAKTGRLHF
-256 QIDDGWQ
+256 GH
-263 HGRTANSQKKA
+263 HGCNHPVKNLLTNTVEITSQNHNFA
-274 NAGKKKVWS
+274 I
-283 GYWDEDPDFWKEDLE
+283 
-298 RFPDGL
+298 
-304 AFLVG
+304 
-309 RAKEKGMRFGLWF
+309 M
-322 GPDSSNEAANWQR
+322 PDSLGDNLEITHVNLNDGTIEGVRHRTLPAFSVQYHPEAAPGPF
-335 DADCLL
+335 DARYLF
-341 DYHRRLGIDY
+341 GQ
-351 FKMDSM
+351 FKE
-357 RLLSQTALQRNRMMF
+357 L
-372 DRMLELSDGAMVF
+372 ML
-385 DLDCTAQVR
+385 
-394 PGFLGLLDIG
+394 
-404 PLFLE
+404 
-409 NRYTK
+409 NH
-414 RACVTGDSKKAIIRD
+414 
-429 VLKVV
+429 

>member
-80 LVVQNLN
+80 LIVQNLN

-100 LLKNSGRPILSGVD
+100 LLKESGRPILSGVD

-155 GLDCAAE
+155 GLDCAAQ
-162 VAVAKPYNWSDKG
+162 VAAAKPYNWSDKG
-175 DLHVVVID
+175 NLHVVVID

-204 PCGTTAEVIFN
+204 PCGTTAEAIFN

-222 LSNTWGAGN
+222 LSNGPG
-231 RDSRINQAFLLKE
+231 DPDGVVGVVDCVKKLLGKVP
-244 IEAGAKIGVDVI
+244 IMGICLGHQILGLACGAKTGRLHFGHHGCNHPVKNLLTNTVEITSQNHNFAIMPESLGDNLEITHVNLNDGTIEGVR
-256 QIDDGWQ
+256 
-263 HGRTANSQKKA
+263 HRTL
-274 NAGKKKVWS
+274 
-283 GYWDEDPDFWKEDLE
+283 P
-298 RFPDGL
+298 
-304 AFLVG
+304 AFSVQYH
-309 RAKEKGMRFGLWF
+309 
-322 GPDSSNEAANWQR
+322 PEAAPGPF
-335 DADCLL
+335 DARYLF
-341 DYHRRLGIDY
+341 GQ
-351 FKMDSM
+351 FKE
-357 RLLSQTALQRNRMMF
+357 L
-372 DRMLELSDGAMVF
+372 ML
-385 DLDCTAQVR
+385 
-394 PGFLGLLDIG
+394 
-404 PLFLE
+404 
-409 NRYTK
+409 NH
-414 RACVTGDSKKAIIRD
+414 
-429 VLKVV
+429 

>member
-80 LVVQNLN
+80 LIVQNLN

-155 GLDCAAE
+155 GLDCAAQ
-162 VAVAKPYNWSDKG
+162 VAAAKPYNWSDKG

-204 PCGTTAEVIFN
+204 PCGTTAEAIFN

-222 LSNTWGAGN
+222 LSNGPG
-231 RDSRINQAFLLKE
+231 
-244 IEAGAKIGVDVI
+244 
-256 QIDDGWQ
+256 
-263 HGRTANSQKKA
+263 
-274 NAGKKKVWS
+274 
-283 GYWDEDPDFWKEDLE
+283 DPDGVVGVVDCVKKLLGKV
-298 RFPDGL
+298 PIMGICLGHQILGL
-304 AFLVG
+304 ACGARTG
-309 RAKEKGMRFGLWF
+309 RLHFGHHGCNHPVKNLLTNTVEITSQNHNF
-322 GPDSSNEAANWQR
+322 AIMPESLGDNLEITHINLNDGTIEGVRHRTLPAFSVQYHPEAAPGPF
-335 DADCLL
+335 DARYLF
-341 DYHRRLGIDY
+341 GQ
-351 FKMDSM
+351 FKE
-357 RLLSQTALQRNRMMF
+357 L
-372 DRMLELSDGAMVF
+372 ML
-385 DLDCTAQVR
+385 
-394 PGFLGLLDIG
+394 
-404 PLFLE
+404 
-409 NRYTK
+409 NH
-414 RACVTGDSKKAIIRD
+414 
-429 VLKVV
+429 